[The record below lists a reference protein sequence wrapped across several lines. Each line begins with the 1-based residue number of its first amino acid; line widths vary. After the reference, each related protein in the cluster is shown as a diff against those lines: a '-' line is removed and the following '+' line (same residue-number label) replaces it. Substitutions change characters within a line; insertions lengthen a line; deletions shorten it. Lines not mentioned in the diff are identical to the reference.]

1 VGAPPA
7 PSSTLGIV
15 GTLVWDRIE
24 PSDSGSAAV
33 ERWGG
38 IAYALS
44 AATYAVT
51 PEWTVRALLRIG
63 ADMEEEALALLG
75 AYPRLD
81 ASRVEIVAE
90 PNNRVVLSYH
100 SASDRIER
108 LTGGVSGWA
117 ANELLERADGCDAVL
132 VNFIS
137 GNELSL
143 EGAEAL
149 RSTFDGPLYADLHS
163 LFMGIASDGTRVPR
177 PLEAWRRWCACFD
190 HVQMNENEFEL
201 LDPVLAPEER
211 ARAVLEAGPRLLV
224 VTRGGR
230 GATCVARDDED
241 GGRIVTRE
249 VTIPAPRRGD
259 PTGCGD
265 VWGATMF
272 ARLLAGDAV
281 DAAAAEANRLAARSV
296 EHRGAERLIEAF
308 ATKEQP

>member
-1 VGAPPA
+1 MASAG
-7 PSSTLGIV
+7 TLGIV

-24 PSDSGSAAV
+24 PSDPDAQTV

-38 IAYALS
+38 IAYAFS
-44 AATYAVT
+44 AAA
-51 PEWTVRALLRIG
+51 RALDPGWTIRALVRVG
-63 ADMEEEALALLG
+63 ADLEGRARDLLAR
-75 AYPRLD
+75 YPGLD
-81 ASRVEIVAE
+81 ASHLMVVPE

-100 SASDRIER
+100 SESRRTER
-108 LTGGVSGWA
+108 LTGGVSGWDA
-117 ANELLERADGCDAVL
+117 QELLARCTGCDALL

-149 RSTFDGPLYADLHS
+149 RHAFDGPLYADLHS

-177 PLEAWRRWCACFD
+177 ALEDWRRWCACFD
-190 HVQMNENEFEL
+190 HVQMNEDEFAL
-201 LDPVLAPEER
+201 LGPALEPEER

-230 GATCVARDDED
+230 GVTCVARDDED
-241 GGRIVTRE
+241 GARVVIRE

-272 ARLLAGDAV
+272 ARLLAGDV
-281 DAAAAEANRLAARSV
+281 VLDAAAEANRLAALSV

-308 ATKEQP
+308 TPKEQT